1 MPVILPRIAA
11 AGGNFSRETE
21 RKELFFG
28 LNRPSYAETALRGRI
43 EPVAQAAPDQ
53 KVAPAFT
60 M

>member
-1 MPVILPRIAA
+1 MQKLP
-11 AGGNFSRETE
+11 
-21 RKELFFG
+21 
-28 LNRPSYAETALRGRI
+28 ALRGRI